1 MIMVNQLRNALV
13 PVTGVSM
20 IDQLDGVAFQVL
32 RIKKVVKSFN
42 FFFSCSSA
50 KSDYTIFP

>member
-1 MIMVNQLRNALV
+1 MLV

-32 RIKKVVKSFN
+32 RIKSGKVFN
-42 FFFSCSSA
+42 FFFHVPVQ
-50 KSDYTIFP
+50 K